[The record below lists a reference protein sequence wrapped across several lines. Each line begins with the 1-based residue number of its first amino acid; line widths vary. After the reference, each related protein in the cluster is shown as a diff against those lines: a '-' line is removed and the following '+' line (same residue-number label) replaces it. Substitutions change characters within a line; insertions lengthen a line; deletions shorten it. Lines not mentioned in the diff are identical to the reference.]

1 MSQCFTPSFK
11 AELVGS
17 EGNARVE
24 DDEGDERPGIEAL
37 AGEKQILLARDDME
51 KGTVIQIR
59 IVLGP
64 PNELLEVEENF
75 KGERKASRRRDSLSP
90 SRVHVAD
97 TRPLP
102 SSSERSRTF
111 LSALSSD
118 AQTPSSSWR
127 TRA

>member
-37 AGEKQILLARDDME
+37 VGEKQILLARDDMK
-51 KGTVIQIR
+51 KGNVIQIR

-64 PNELLEVEENF
+64 PN
-75 KGERKASRRRDSLSP
+75 
-90 SRVHVAD
+90 
-97 TRPLP
+97 
-102 SSSERSRTF
+102 
-111 LSALSSD
+111 
-118 AQTPSSSWR
+118 
-127 TRA
+127 